1 MPKGI
6 PGFPLV
12 AADSDV
18 KLRLSAELTC
28 LGTNEY
34 TRPILLLIQA
44 WKFLT
49 QEWECRSISLQ
60 FLEGNVREAE
70 LNK

>member
-49 QEWECRSISLQ
+49 QE
-60 FLEGNVREAE
+60 
-70 LNK
+70 